1 MTTEGDRIE
10 AAAAAIV
17 GAREAPPLPPDNAK
31 LAELP
36 RNDYGNA
43 QRLIARHG
51 PDMIHVDEAGWYIW
65 DGARY
70 EKEPAQRT
78 PESQKRAHLTALAI
92 NEEADALLPRVEPL
106 RQAWEAAQVTY
117 AKVTGEFGPDSKQA
131 EGAGLELA
139 RAEAALGRAAE
150 RIGAHRKFARA
161 SGNSGKIS
169 AMLKEAEPYRRVR
182 PAQLD
187 ADPFKFNAT
196 NACVI
201 LNSRPREPGDDTPQ
215 ASLRARPHHRDDLMT
230 HLMGVAYK
238 PGATCEKFDAFLAEV
253 QPDEAV
259 RRFLLAWFGYC
270 LTGDVGEQVMVLFH
284 GKGANGKS
292 TLLSTVSHVFGDYAV
307 TLPIQSFLHDD
318 RRGGGDAT
326 PDLARLP
333 GARLVMAS
341 EPERGSRLSEAVVK
355 TVTGG
360 EKVVARRLFE
370 GQFEF
375 DPTFKLILSANE
387 KPRITGQDEG
397 IWRRVILVPFDAW
410 FPRERRDPHLVD
422 KLRAEAPGILNR
434 FVEGF
439 VDWRAGG
446 LVVPPAVSAATEQYR
461 AESDPVGEFVRAC
474 IKRVEHA
481 SIQARLVYD
490 VYCAWCHENA
500 VDELRSN
507 GFGRRLSDLG
517 IEREK
522 IGTIYYRGIELSEH
536 GHEVQ
541 CRLLA
546 ARERK
551 RGDGGP
557 GLDGGPPGPEPPPP
571 APEDGP
577 N

>member
-1 MTTEGDRIE
+1 MASIEEQGAAAVAAAVE
-10 AAAAAIV
+10 AAGDAV
-17 GAREAPPLPPDNAK
+17 PLKPSDAD

-65 DGARY
+65 DGARFQA
-70 EKEPAQRT
+70 EPAQRT

-92 NEEADALLPRVEPL
+92 LDEVAALLPRILPL
-106 RQAWEAAQVTY
+106 REAVEAAKADY
-117 AKVTGEFGPDSKQA
+117 KRAAEEFGVASEQGHA
-131 EGAGLELA
+131 ASLALA
-139 RAEAALGRAAE
+139 RAVDSLERAEE
-150 RIGAHRKFARA
+150 RVAGHRKFATA
-161 SGNSGKIS
+161 SGNSGKIT

-182 PAQLD
+182 PAALD
-187 ADPFKFNAT
+187 ADPFKVNVA
-196 NACVI
+196 NGCLV
-201 LNSRPREPGDDTPQ
+201 LEQRSREPGDDLPIG
-215 ASLRARPHHRDDLMT
+215 RVRKRPHHRDDLMT
-230 HLMGVAYK
+230 HLAGVAYD
-238 PGATCEKFDAFLAEV
+238 PTATCRQFDDFLKEV

-259 RRFLLAWFGYC
+259 RAFLLAWFGYC
-270 LTGDVGEQVMVLFH
+270 LTGDVGEQVMVLMH

-292 TLLSTVSHVFGDYAV
+292 TLLSIMAHVFGDYAL
-307 TLPIQSFLHDD
+307 TLPIQSFLHDE

-360 EKVVARRLFE
+360 ERVVARRLFE

-375 DPTFKLILSANE
+375 EPTFKLVLSANE
-387 KPRITGQDEG
+387 KPRISGQDEG

-410 FPRERRDPHLVD
+410 FPRERRDKHLAT

-434 FVEGF
+434 LIEGYAA
-439 VDWRAGG
+439 WRTDG
-446 LVVPPAVSAATEQYR
+446 LVLPPSVVAATEQYR

-474 IKRVEHA
+474 IKRVENA

-490 VYCAWCHENA
+490 VYCAWCHDNA
-500 VDELRSN
+500 VEELRSN

-522 IGTIYYRGIELSEH
+522 VGTIYYRGIELSEH
-536 GHEVQ
+536 GHAVHA
-541 CRLLA
+541 RLMA
-546 ARERK
+546 ARDRK
-551 RGDGGP
+551 KGGDGGTA
-557 GLDGGPPGPEPPPP
+557 GPEPPPDEP
-571 APEDGP
+571 LADEISP
-577 N
+577 